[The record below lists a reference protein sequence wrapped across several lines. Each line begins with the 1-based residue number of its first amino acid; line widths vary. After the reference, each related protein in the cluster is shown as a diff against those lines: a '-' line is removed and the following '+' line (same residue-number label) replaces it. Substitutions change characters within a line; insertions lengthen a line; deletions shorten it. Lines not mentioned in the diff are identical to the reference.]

1 LDAPLLC
8 RLLSFYVRMCVS
20 AHHLSPSVAS
30 LSAAGTSIGK
40 WMESWCGKHEP
51 LQEHTSPL
59 LGKGGTED
67 GATRAHFVSPNG

>member
-1 LDAPLLC
+1 
-8 RLLSFYVRMCVS
+8 MCVS
-20 AHHLSPSVAS
+20 AHHLSTSVAS
-30 LSAAGTSIGK
+30 FSAAGTSIGK

-67 GATRAHFVSPNG
+67 GAT